1 MQVGNWGFLQK
12 LSEARGYE
20 VAPFRRQF
28 WGKRLGVR
36 RDRLSFLMR
45 MATIT
50 APVRFANIRNDGL
63 GVVMLDL
70 ERSNQRILGLYLSS
84 V

>member
-1 MQVGNWGFLQK
+1 
-12 LSEARGYE
+12 
-20 VAPFRRQF
+20 
-28 WGKRLGVR
+28 
-36 RDRLSFLMR
+36 

-50 APVRFANIRNDGL
+50 APVGFANIGNDGL

-84 V
+84 I